1 MREFTVEH
9 NGILFTIKRDT
20 QESIDVFLQRSWYI
34 INKSEQ
40 DKSEKYKSDFNELI
54 DKSLICRNVTIYGMN
69 YNKEILSII

>member
-20 QESIDVFLQRSWYI
+20 HESIDVFLQRSWYI

-54 DKSLICRNVTIYGMN
+54 DKSLIWRNVTIYGMN

>member
-54 DKSLICRNVTIYGMN
+54 DKSLIWRNVTIYGMN

>member
-54 DKSLICRNVTIYGMN
+54 DKSLIWRNVTIYGMN
-69 YNKEILSII
+69 YNKDILSII

>member
-34 INKSEQ
+34 INKLDQ

-54 DKSLICRNVTIYGMN
+54 DKSLIWRNVTIYGMN
-69 YNKEILSII
+69 YNKDILSII